1 MENYYQKI
9 LGEYFLAAPCR
20 NVLLVFIAHVDLLG
34 VYRDAAITRIWDLLI
49 SRRMRLL
56 TCCFQTAEDYQ
67 RVYGQRTSATSR
79 SKFHGYAYDAVW
91 TIALAVDSVIADRR
105 GRYLLTTGDRSAR
118 SYLRHRNRNRN
129 QHVARRRDANVGRQI
144 AVGTDILRP
153 CPNVWYR
160 H

>member
-1 MENYYQKI
+1 LGNYYQKI

-20 NVLLVFIAHVDLLG
+20 NVLFVFIAHVDLLG

-105 GRYLLTTGDRSAR
+105 GRYEAR
-118 SYLRHRNRNRN
+118 DFRGGGAGRLHAALNRT
-129 QHVARRRDANVGRQI
+129 DFVGVTVSSVQP
-144 AVGTDILRP
+144 VGGR
-153 CPNVWYR
+153 
-160 H
+160 